1 MNKTEMVSS
10 ENALPGGHTPVLAM
24 PFFHRVT
31 GDRLDRPFPSSET
44 IYLAMGCFWG
54 AEKLF
59 WNTDGVLQ
67 TAVGYMGGLT
77 PNPTYR
83 EVYTGCTGHAETVRV
98 TYDPTQVSTEAI
110 LTIFLENHD
119 PTQGMRQGNDVGT
132 HVPFGDLVH
141 HHRTVHDGHH
151 CQGLLPSQPT
161 QRGLWS
167 HHDRDLHGQRRRVLP
182 GGGRAPAV
190 SRRQPLRLLP
200 RSRHRGM
207 PRRLVS
213 EADLSHVLRSMHLV
227 ATQGTM

>member
-132 HVPFGDLVH
+132 QY
-141 HHRTVHDGHH
+141 RSEI
-151 CQGLLPSQPT
+151 C
-161 QRGLWS
+161 
-167 HHDRDLHGQRRRVLP
+167 
-182 GGGRAPAV
+182 APPPN
-190 SRRQPLRLLP
+190 S
-200 RSRHRGM
+200 S
-207 PRRLVS
+207 
-213 EADLSHVLRSMHLV
+213 
-227 ATQGTM
+227 

>member
-132 HVPFGDLVH
+132 QYRSAIWCTTTEQFMTAT
-141 HHRTVHDGHH
+141 TVKGSY
-151 CQGLLPSQPT
+151 QANLLNAGYGAITTAISMANGVEFYPVSYTHLTLPT
-161 QRGLWS
+161 NRE
-167 HHDRDLHGQRRRVLP
+167 V
-182 GGGRAPAV
+182 
-190 SRRQPLRLLP
+190 
-200 RSRHRGM
+200 
-207 PRRLVS
+207 
-213 EADLSHVLRSMHLV
+213 
-227 ATQGTM
+227 

>member
-44 IYLAMGCFWG
+44 IYLA
-54 AEKLF
+54 
-59 WNTDGVLQ
+59 
-67 TAVGYMGGLT
+67 

-132 HVPFGDLVH
+132 QYRSAIWCTTTEQFMTATTVKGSYQANLLNAGYGAITTAISMANGVEFYLAEAEHQQYLEDNPFGYCPVH
-141 HHRTVHDGHH
+141 
-151 CQGLLPSQPT
+151 
-161 QRGLWS
+161 
-167 HHDRDLHGQRRRVLP
+167 
-182 GGGRAPAV
+182 
-190 SRRQPLRLLP
+190 
-200 RSRHRGM
+200 
-207 PRRLVS
+207 
-213 EADLSHVLRSMHLV
+213 
-227 ATQGTM
+227 ATGVCLAGS

>member
-1 MNKTEMVSS
+1 
-10 ENALPGGHTPVLAM
+10 M

-132 HVPFGDLVH
+132 QYRSEIWCTTTEQFMTATTVKGSYQANLLNAGYGAITTAISMANGVEFYLAEAEHQQYLEDNPFGYCPVH
-141 HHRTVHDGHH
+141 
-151 CQGLLPSQPT
+151 
-161 QRGLWS
+161 
-167 HHDRDLHGQRRRVLP
+167 
-182 GGGRAPAV
+182 
-190 SRRQPLRLLP
+190 
-200 RSRHRGM
+200 
-207 PRRLVS
+207 
-213 EADLSHVLRSMHLV
+213 
-227 ATQGTM
+227 ATG

>member
-31 GDRLDRPFPSSET
+31 GDRLDRPFPSSDT
-44 IYLAMGCFWG
+44 IYLAMGCFGG

-98 TYDPTQVSTEAI
+98 TYDPNQVSTEAI
-110 LTIFLENHD
+110 LTVFLENHD
-119 PTQGMRQGNDVGT
+119 PTQGMRQSNDVGT
-132 HVPFGDLVH
+132 QYRSAIWCTTTEQFMTATTVKGSFQANLLNAGYGAITTAISMANGVEFYLAEAEHQQYLEDNPFGYCPVH
-141 HHRTVHDGHH
+141 
-151 CQGLLPSQPT
+151 
-161 QRGLWS
+161 
-167 HHDRDLHGQRRRVLP
+167 
-182 GGGRAPAV
+182 
-190 SRRQPLRLLP
+190 
-200 RSRHRGM
+200 
-207 PRRLVS
+207 
-213 EADLSHVLRSMHLV
+213 
-227 ATQGTM
+227 ATGVCLAGS